1 MPEPRRSQDFLDRTL
16 ADADRTARQVAK
28 LRVPDEA
35 MMTITMRNAE
45 RLDRLRVVLE
55 NLKETEAVGTRS
67 AAFPPPVPLKTAH
80 NREAR

>member
-1 MPEPRRSQDFLDRTL
+1 
-16 ADADRTARQVAK
+16 
-28 LRVPDEA
+28 

>member
-1 MPEPRRSQDFLDRTL
+1 
-16 ADADRTARQVAK
+16 
-28 LRVPDEA
+28 

-55 NLKETEAVGTRS
+55 NLKETEAVVGTRS